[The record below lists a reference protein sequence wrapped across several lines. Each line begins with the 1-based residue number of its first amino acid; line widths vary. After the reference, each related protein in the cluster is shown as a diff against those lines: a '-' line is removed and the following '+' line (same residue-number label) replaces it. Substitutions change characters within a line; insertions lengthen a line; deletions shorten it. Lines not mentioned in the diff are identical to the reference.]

1 MNDKVETLTVCWL
14 YVMYYCMYY
23 VLLLLLLFS
32 AECAAPFSFT
42 QLAVHLF
49 RVNSTVI
56 ERKGRKLLNTRQ
68 TVRDELLQN
77 TTCSIGPEV

>member
-14 YVMYYCMYY
+14 YVMKLRGV

-42 QLAVHLF
+42 QLVVHLF